1 MQTWQSVF
9 LGARELSRELSEFE
23 LQAFFTYN
31 EAERE
36 VIAARRQPTHRL
48 GLALHIGFLR
58 MSGRPLDAFRI
69 VPGNLWRHLGAQVNV
84 TAPDLASLRALYH
97 RGRTLYD
104 HQLCACDLLGFR
116 WMTEYQRRY
125 LVSVLRE
132 ELEHTIDRDRLLL
145 FTRRWLYEHQL
156 IIVHDRMLRRMIAAS
171 VQQFERELAASI
183 YASVGVAQRARWR
196 TILTCE
202 HASGLTVQTWLW
214 AAPAK
219 HSTRRIEEVLDRIK
233 RLYSLDV
240 HQHLIDISAAQL
252 RRYAKRLASRAPAAG
267 ARIKEPGRTIEVA
280 CFLRYCLLSATDYLI
295 LMVRRRVADLWR
307 HARTGAD
314 ESATHW
320 AKLYQ
325 QLLTDLGR
333 LVADQQMTDA
343 QARQR
348 LAELVALSEQQRPPS
363 KSQVTR
369 DRLIEAI
376 RPVRSLLRELVK
388 QP

>member
-116 WMTEYQRRY
+116 WMTEHQRRY

-132 ELEHTIDRDRLLL
+132 ELEHTLDRDRLLL
-145 FTRRWLYEHQL
+145 FGVPLFL
-156 IIVHDRMLRRMIAAS
+156 
-171 VQQFERELAASI
+171 VQFTT
-183 YASVGVAQRARWR
+183 VGRPSMGA
-196 TILTCE
+196 
-202 HASGLTVQTWLW
+202 GF
-214 AAPAK
+214 
-219 HSTRRIEEVLDRIK
+219 
-233 RLYSLDV
+233 
-240 HQHLIDISAAQL
+240 
-252 RRYAKRLASRAPAAG
+252 RAP
-267 ARIKEPGRTIEVA
+267 ISV
-280 CFLRYCLLSATDYLI
+280 
-295 LMVRRRVADLWR
+295 
-307 HARTGAD
+307 
-314 ESATHW
+314 
-320 AKLYQ
+320 
-325 QLLTDLGR
+325 
-333 LVADQQMTDA
+333 
-343 QARQR
+343 
-348 LAELVALSEQQRPPS
+348 
-363 KSQVTR
+363 SQ
-369 DRLIEAI
+369 
-376 RPVRSLLRELVK
+376 
-388 QP
+388 

>member
-9 LGARELSRELSEFE
+9 LGARELSRGLSEFE

-58 MSGRPLDAFRI
+58 MCGRPLDAFRI

-116 WMTEYQRRY
+116 WMTEHQRRY

-132 ELEHTIDRDRLLL
+132 ELKHTIDRDRLLL
-145 FTRRWLYEHQL
+145 FTRRWLYERQL

-240 HQHLIDISAAQL
+240 HQHLIDIPAAQL

-267 ARIKEPGRTIEVA
+267 ARIKEPGRTIEAA
-280 CFLRYCLLSATDYLI
+280 CFLRYCLNWSPFNGRHEARRALSTAG
-295 LMVRRRVADLWR
+295 RF
-307 HARTGAD
+307 
-314 ESATHW
+314 
-320 AKLYQ
+320 
-325 QLLTDLGR
+325 GR
-333 LVADQQMTDA
+333 LRRMALGQPPRNRPAVGNAAYIIAMFLSLPDSFRRASAARIQPVIRFPMPNGDVRYCSSQCIQQW
-343 QARQR
+343 
-348 LAELVALSEQQRPPS
+348 
-363 KSQVTR
+363 
-369 DRLIEAI
+369 
-376 RPVRSLLRELVK
+376 PVRPR
-388 QP
+388 PGF